1 MILFLKRFSML
12 NMLNCAV
19 QCQWTTHTHTHTHTH
34 TQKIYFILDPH
45 EKHMGLCNQSCSS
58 GWLAGLCLP
67 VRPSVLPGKIFN
79 TGYYMQTFLP
89 IFFFIPAFCLSGCL
103 ASQPSYLVKAFV
115 LNITDRLFKFCYT
128 CCAHSY
134 CWPLLFYFLYYF
146 WWPWPWLIVNKK
158 QNLVGSFSCILQS
171 RTRMMYLYCLTCL
184 RYTILVL
191 NPRIV
196 LNWPGWNV
204 IPYETVW
211 TERPVT
217 TLEWKIYNP
226 EK

>member
-1 MILFLKRFSML
+1 MAACSVEIYNNNNNNNNNDFISKALFHVKHAQLRCTMPM
-12 NMLNCAV
+12 NN
-19 QCQWTTHTHTHTHTH
+19 THTHTHTHTH
-34 TQKIYFILDPH
+34 KIYFILDPH

-134 CWPLLFYFLYYF
+134 C
-146 WWPWPWLIVNKK
+146 
-158 QNLVGSFSCILQS
+158 
-171 RTRMMYLYCLTCL
+171 
-184 RYTILVL
+184 
-191 NPRIV
+191 
-196 LNWPGWNV
+196 
-204 IPYETVW
+204 
-211 TERPVT
+211 
-217 TLEWKIYNP
+217 
-226 EK
+226 